1 MEAREYF
8 EKEYGHE
15 HIEDVVGMGD
25 WVSLYSLMDEFAE
38 WKVKNCNTP
47 LVSVSALEQIIK
59 SDSVYTLLRYGNKSP
74 SSSGVDDCDD
84 SDYMDLYDICCEL
97 RKH

>member
-1 MEAREYF
+1 M
-8 EKEYGHE
+8 KIQ
-15 HIEDVVGMGD
+15 IENLKALIKGVELIPYQRALV
-25 WVSLYSLMDEFAE
+25 LTE
-38 WKVKNCNTP
+38 WNNLLKYIKDLEQINKRING
-47 LVSVSALEQIIK
+47 VSALEQLIK
-59 SDSVYTLLRYGNKSP
+59 SDSVYTLLRYGSKSP

>member
-47 LVSVSALEQIIK
+47 LVSE
-59 SDSVYTLLRYGNKSP
+59 SVEPVCEVTVCPECDIEYWYNNRYGEYEP
-74 SSSGVDDCDD
+74 QCDCFKRQT
-84 SDYMDLYDICCEL
+84 E
-97 RKH
+97 R